1 MYANIRPCP
10 ATRETFKELKMNK
23 FKFSAYMAEF
33 PALQAE
39 QSARAE
45 VRAEAN
51 F

>member
-1 MYANIRPCP
+1 MYANIRHVPQP
-10 ATRETFKELKMNK
+10 ARLSKELKMNR